1 MSAVKRA
8 VDIAGAALLL
18 AALLPLM
25 LAVTLVVAVSSPGP
39 PLFRQRRVGRAGRE
53 FGMWKFRTMV
63 VEAERLRPLLIG
75 DSRDADWLDLERDP
89 RVTRTGRVLRR
100 TSLDELPQLLNV
112 LLGDMSLVGPRPLP
126 LEEHA
131 RIPEWAAAR
140 TDVRPGITGLW
151 QVRGRAALGFVDML
165 HLDCEYAREATLWV
179 DLKILVRT
187 VPAVLAAKGAK

>member
-1 MSAVKRA
+1 MSGVKRA
-8 VDIAGAALLL
+8 FDITGAALLIV
-18 AALLPLM
+18 ALLPLM
-25 LAVTLVVAVSSPGP
+25 LAVTLLVVVSSPGP
-39 PLFRQRRVGRAGRE
+39 PLFCQRRAGRAGRD

-63 VEAERLRPLLIG
+63 AEAERLRPLLIG

-89 RVTRTGRVLRR
+89 RITRIGRVLRR

-165 HLDCEYAREATLWV
+165 HLDCQYVREATLWV
-179 DLKILVRT
+179 DLKILART

>member
-39 PLFRQRRVGRAGRE
+39 PLFRQRRAGRAGRE

-187 VPAVLAAKGAK
+187 VRAVVAAMGAK